1 MSGCRRSSRSA
12 SVNKRRELEEK
23 LAKEQEERELRF
35 QKSRSKSL
43 QILRKEELDAYE
55 TEARELIELVSS
67 GSETQSD
74 TSYRSLEWDSDRETT
89 SPSFAKD
96 FVVNLTSGNSQEE
109 IEGAGN
115 STTNNKE
122 RKNTST
128 DGTFLD
134 EHPLEVV

>member
-55 TEARELIELVSS
+55 TE
-67 GSETQSD
+67 
-74 TSYRSLEWDSDRETT
+74 
-89 SPSFAKD
+89 
-96 FVVNLTSGNSQEE
+96 
-109 IEGAGN
+109 
-115 STTNNKE
+115 
-122 RKNTST
+122 
-128 DGTFLD
+128 
-134 EHPLEVV
+134 